1 MNPEVYMHVE
11 FLNLFTVSV
20 ALNFVYVIRETP
32 RDDVENSN
40 GTHSAIGFCYFLQL
54 LGRNKIKPIEREFDE
69 NINYVKSCKIK
80 LELLKQPFEVSS
92 VKKSVQKDES
102 TLEQDVR
109 SKEKVVGPA
118 FAAEEKK
125 RAQDVSGAD
134 EKSTRP
140 DVALNETGKR
150 QSLSAGPEDTNI
162 RDSIV
167 KKPQDNL
174 DIIASKIKKL
184 QPCIDGLV
192 ALKNRQLEIHGKT
205 SRLTY
210 ISSACLLVGLYVL
223 LVLFYAPLVKGG
235 FVTDACANAYF
246 FCADCVCFLFL
257 LSCVLWD
264 YSESA
269 QLDRATN
276 VWMVQKIQCL
286 PKPNRRLAITLF
298 VVLFVGAL
306 GFCLFGRFVEE
317 KLKAVSFLNHTYIL
331 TSFICYSTFI
341 IYFFYYCSRSAY
353 TRLRGKIMQNYY
365 MDKLNEEDF
374 DGMVQ
379 TMKDEANLMKHIG
392 VEAGDFGS

>member
-1 MNPEVYMHVE
+1 MHVE
-11 FLNLFTVSV
+11 FLSLFTVSV
-20 ALNFVYVIRETP
+20 ALNLVYVVRESP
-32 RDDVENSN
+32 RDNVENSN
-40 GTHSAIGFCYFLQL
+40 DTHSPIGFCYFLQL
-54 LGRNKIKPIEREFDE
+54 LGRNKIRPIEQKFDE
-69 NINYVKSCKIK
+69 NIKYVNSCKIK
-80 LELLKQPFEVSS
+80 LELLKQPFEVSN

-102 TLEQDVR
+102 TLEQ
-109 SKEKVVGPA
+109 E
-118 FAAEEKK
+118 K
-125 RAQDVSGAD
+125 RAQDVSGSDA
-134 EKSTRP
+134 KSTRP

-374 DGMVQ
+374 DGVVQ
-379 TMKDEANLMKHIG
+379 SMKDEANLMEHIG